1 MLRLLKRLTINQN
14 KTYDINETVIEI
26 QKGNDYLENELIEQ
40 YIPFI
45 RKTTAR
51 VCKRYI
57 NTSEDDEYSIA
68 LIAFNEA
75 IHQYSP
81 DKGSSFLSFASLVIR
96 RRVIDFI
103 RQEQRR
109 KIPLSIDYTDDDN
122 ENMENV
128 AEIHAS
134 FNDYYQKLESEYRRE
149 EILHLKEVLKSFKIT
164 LSDVAQQ
171 CPKHQDAR
179 ENMVGIAKTVVE
191 HEQLREKLM
200 SKKRLPIKELTN
212 HIRMSRKTI
221 ERNRKYIIAVAV
233 VLMEDYRYLKDYLKE
248 WLA

>member
-1 MLRLLKRLTINQN
+1 MVLKRLTINSN
-14 KTYDINETVIEI
+14 KIDINETVMEI
-26 QKGNDYLENELIEQ
+26 QRGNVRLENDLIEQ

-45 RKTTAR
+45 RKTTAK

-109 KIPLSIDYTDDDN
+109 KTPLSIDYQDDEN

-134 FNDYYQKLESEYRRE
+134 FQDYYEKQEREYRRE
-149 EILHLKEVLKSFKIT
+149 EILHLNEQLKAFKIS
-164 LSDVAQQ
+164 LSDVAKQ

-179 ENMVGIAKTVVE
+179 ENMVQIAKTVVD
-191 HEQLREKLM
+191 HDLLRTTLIT
-200 SKKRLPIKELTN
+200 KKRLPIKELTK
-212 HIRMSRKTI
+212 HISMSRKTI
-221 ERNRKYIIAVAV
+221 ERNRKYIIAVSL
-233 VLMEDYRYLKDYLKE
+233 VLMEEYRYLKDYLKE
-248 WLA
+248 WLG

>member
-1 MLRLLKRLTINQN
+1 M
-14 KTYDINETVIEI
+14 EI
-26 QKGNDYLENELIEQ
+26 QRGNVRLENDLIEQ

-45 RKTTAR
+45 RKTTAK

-109 KIPLSIDYTDDDN
+109 KIPLSIDYHDDDN

-134 FNDYYQKLESEYRRE
+134 FHEYHEKQEREYRRE
-149 EILHLKEVLKSFKIT
+149 EILHLNEQLKAFKIS
-164 LSDVAQQ
+164 LSDVAKQ

-179 ENMVGIAKTVVE
+179 ENMVKIAKTVVE
-191 HEQLREKLM
+191 IEGLRSTLM
-200 SKKRLPIKELTN
+200 TKKRLPIKELTK
-212 HIRMSRKTI
+212 HITMSRKTI
-221 ERNRKYIIAVAV
+221 ERNRKYIIAVSL

-248 WLA
+248 WLG

>member
-1 MLRLLKRLTINQN
+1 M
-14 KTYDINETVIEI
+14 EI
-26 QKGNDYLENELIEQ
+26 QRGNVRLENDLIEQ

-45 RKTTAR
+45 RKTTAK

-109 KIPLSIDYTDDDN
+109 KIPLSIDYHDDDN

-134 FNDYYQKLESEYRRE
+134 FHEYHEKQEREYRRE
-149 EILHLKEVLKSFKIT
+149 EILHLNEQLKAFKIS
-164 LSDVAQQ
+164 LSDVAKQ

-179 ENMVGIAKTVVE
+179 ENMVKIAKTVVE
-191 HEQLREKLM
+191 MEGLRSTLM
-200 SKKRLPIKELTN
+200 TKKRLPIKELTK
-212 HIRMSRKTI
+212 HITMSRKTI
-221 ERNRKYIIAVAV
+221 ERNRKYIIAVSL

-248 WLA
+248 WLG

>member
-1 MLRLLKRLTINQN
+1 MLKRLTIDTN
-14 KTYDINETVIEI
+14 KPFDINETVMEI
-26 QKGNDYLENELIEQ
+26 QRGNVRLENDLIEQ

-45 RKTTAR
+45 RKTTAK

-109 KIPLSIDYTDDDN
+109 KIPLSIDYHDDDN

-134 FNDYYQKLESEYRRE
+134 FHEYHEKQEREYRRE
-149 EILHLKEVLKSFKIT
+149 EILHLNEQLKAFKIS
-164 LSDVAQQ
+164 LSDVAKQ

-179 ENMVGIAKTVVE
+179 ENMVKIAKTVVE
-191 HEQLREKLM
+191 IEGLRSTLM
-200 SKKRLPIKELTN
+200 TKKRLPIKELTK
-212 HIRMSRKTI
+212 HITMSRKTI
-221 ERNRKYIIAVAV
+221 ERNRKYIIAVSL

-248 WLA
+248 WLG